1 MNVCTLKY
9 QNLKSI
15 IGFIYSFYCC
25 LDQTRTLSCDR
36 KVFHPYLTVGDL
48 DKSIWLLTGVL
59 LHWVCFFFEFDKY
72 NIYSVCLLLCLL
84 FFIIKP
90 VRFIHDVCSTTTESC
105 SLSLDL
111 YLLSGSWIL

>member
-59 LHWVCFFFEFDKY
+59 LDWVAFF
-72 NIYSVCLLLCLL
+72 
-84 FFIIKP
+84 
-90 VRFIHDVCSTTTESC
+90 
-105 SLSLDL
+105 
-111 YLLSGSWIL
+111 